1 MNCRKA
7 RSYILASYD
16 EELSHSEKKELLK
29 HIENCTRCQKEKL
42 YLEQVR
48 AGLKGLPEDYLSED
62 FNNKLFARIYSA
74 PHTEV
79 TRVSN
84 VPSVLAY
91 RLRLIA
97 PVMAAACM
105 VFVLSWLGVSQLMV
119 DNSDNPQI
127 VNVENQILQRV
138 NDRPVRPVDESYQYS
153 TSGLAF
159 SAAKLESLQVAV
171 SLKDNELMF
180 RRLRLEA
187 ARNFGGFGVGIN
199 NMRRAEKEKENA
211 QRKYIY
217 PVVSNA
223 VESNRQP
230 Y

>member
-48 AGLKGLPEDYLSED
+48 AGLKGIPEDRLSDD
-62 FNNKLFARIYSA
+62 FNDKLFARIYSA
-74 PHTEV
+74 PRTEA

-97 PVMAAACM
+97 PVMAAACV
-105 VFVLSWLGVSQLMV
+105 VFLLSWFGVSQLIV
-119 DNSDNPQI
+119 NNSENPQM
-127 VNVENQILQRV
+127 VNTESQIFQRV
-138 NDRPVRPVDESYQYS
+138 NDRPVTPVDDNYSYS

-159 SAAKLESLQVAV
+159 SAAKLESLQIAA

-187 ARNFGGFGVGIN
+187 ARNFGGFGPGITD
-199 NMRRAEKEKENA
+199 MRRAQNEDENA

-223 VESNRQP
+223 AESNRQP

>member
-48 AGLKGLPEDYLSED
+48 AGLKGLPEDHLSDD
-62 FNNKLFARIYSA
+62 FNDKLFARIYSA
-74 PHTEV
+74 PRTEV
-79 TRVSN
+79 TRISN

-91 RLRLIA
+91 RFRLIA

-105 VFVLSWLGVSQLMV
+105 VFILSWFGVSQLLV
-119 DNSDNPQI
+119 DTPDNPQMAD
-127 VNVENQILQRV
+127 VKDQLFQRV
-138 NDRPVRPVDESYQYS
+138 NERPVQPLEESYQYS

-159 SAAKLESLQVAV
+159 SSVPC
-171 SLKDNELMF
+171 
-180 RRLRLEA
+180 
-187 ARNFGGFGVGIN
+187 G
-199 NMRRAEKEKENA
+199 
-211 QRKYIY
+211 
-217 PVVSNA
+217 
-223 VESNRQP
+223 
-230 Y
+230 